1 MPRTRRVVMWAVAF
15 AFGLALLGLGIYFL
29 LIGLAETEA
38 VATILGAFAGLIGIA
53 LAVLALIPR
62 RSNPADPGPG
72 PQVGTYI
79 GKYIKI
85 LWARD
90 VTINNDDHA

>member
-1 MPRTRRVVMWAVAF
+1 MPRTRRALTWAVAL
-15 AFGLALLGLGIYFL
+15 AFGLALLGLGIYFFQ
-29 LIGLAETEA
+29 IGLAKTEA

-53 LAVLALIPR
+53 LAVFALVPA
-62 RSNPADPGPG
+62 RSNSIGPG
-72 PQVGTYI
+72 PAPQIITYI

-85 LWARD
+85 FWARD